1 MAVKSRQ
8 LQRGLAAAEDETTL
22 DCARAAALLELLA
35 ALTALDRRRTGVVSV
50 TALKL
55 LLGLLCA
62 GRLTDRYRY
71 LYAELADVAG
81 AVAELLGERETFG
94 RHLVA
99 GTVASCFGG
108 GSAGALTRDGLMT
121 WLLREPQ
128 MLVWVSTLYRLTS
141 AEEVVHSVGCSV
153 CEAKPLV
160 GLCYACLQCL
170 GVYLCQECFFRG
182 RAGRGHKPQHP
193 LQEFCAQWNRRQ
205 KTQALLK
212 TLWNKLSG
220 RRERAPDEDP
230 PSSSSSDEDDELL
243 SRTILDG
250 SVALD
255 PRLDSILGHL
265 ESENGLLAGELR
277 RLRAHLQSTPMPR
290 LSQLSPIARVP
301 DTPAARDAP
310 ADEYGLVLSPQSGAG
325 GAGAAPTSPDA
336 PDFSRRLPDL
346 TEYSLSDLS
355 SPQRVDLTVP
365 AASSLSPSPAVRNA
379 EEALAV
385 LAAEVALL
393 EETTNRGPETWPS
406 GALMGTVPHQ
416 TAAEL
421 LELLSDLESL
431 CVTAN

>member
-1 MAVKSRQ
+1 MECDGWRRATSDCGVPYYVHHGE
-8 LQRGLAAAEDETTL
+8 QRTSWTHPRLAAAL
-22 DCARAAALLELLA
+22 RCVQDCAYVRYAAYRMALSA

-277 RLRAHLQSTPMPR
+277 RLRGVLPPGE
-290 LSQLSPIARVP
+290 RVP
-301 DTPAARDAP
+301 VAHTRQMRAQ
-310 ADEYGLVLSPQSGAG
+310 LH
-325 GAGAAPTSPDA
+325 
-336 PDFSRRLPDL
+336 RRLPDL

-365 AASSLSPSPAVRNA
+365 AASPLSPSPAVRNA